1 MATQL
6 NLATLTA
13 KDAYI
18 VKIQKALETAVGQ
31 KIPIINIEKPKR
43 ISGVSA
49 SPVEFVFL
57 GGQKLVL
64 FVRSGADVFKATLNG
79 KTIVLGGDFSNDLKM
94 TFDNGVNSVA
104 KYVRNGQKKFEASLS
119 KERVKNP
126 TKPSSSTPA
135 RSTLVKIKQVE
146 ADESI
151 IDNQIAEKQK
161 QVDELKDKIEQANQ
175 QRSQTQ
181 E

>member
-6 NLATLTA
+6 NLATLNA

-18 VKIQKALETAVGQ
+18 VKIKKALETAVGQ

-64 FVRSGADVFKATLNG
+64 FIRAGADAFKATLNG
-79 KTIVLGGDFSNDLKM
+79 KNIVLGGDFSNDLKM

-104 KYVRNGQKKFEASLS
+104 KYIRAGQKKFEESLN
-119 KERVKNP
+119 KQRVKTP
-126 TKPSSSTPA
+126 VKPASNNA
-135 RSTLVKIKQVE
+135 VRSTVAKIKQVE
-146 ADESI
+146 ADEAI
-151 IDNQIAEKQK
+151 IDAEIAEKQK

>member
-6 NLATLTA
+6 NLATLTS

-18 VKIQKALETAVGQ
+18 VKIKTALEKAVGQ
-31 KIPIINIEKPKR
+31 KIPIINIDKPKR

-57 GGQKLVL
+57 GGQRLVL
-64 FVRSGADVFKATLNG
+64 YVRAGADVFKATLNG

-104 KYVRNGQKKFEASLS
+104 KYIRNGQKKFEASLT
-119 KERVKNP
+119 KEKVKNP
-126 TKPSSSTPA
+126 VKAESTSTP
-135 RSTLVKIKQVE
+135 RTVIGKIKQIASEE
-146 ADESI
+146 AT
-151 IDNQIAEKQK
+151 IDQAIEEKLHQI
-161 QVDELKDKIEQANQ
+161 DDLKSKIEQANQ
-175 QRSQTQ
+175 QRTHTT